1 MFPPTGLG
9 THHGSGVASRTV
21 QSLLDSMSSPLD
33 RDWACVGTA
42 HGASDC
48 YRANLTKLDLGG

>member
-1 MFPPTGLG
+1 
-9 THHGSGVASRTV
+9 
-21 QSLLDSMSSPLD
+21 MSSPLD
-33 RDWACVGTA
+33 LDWAYVGTA